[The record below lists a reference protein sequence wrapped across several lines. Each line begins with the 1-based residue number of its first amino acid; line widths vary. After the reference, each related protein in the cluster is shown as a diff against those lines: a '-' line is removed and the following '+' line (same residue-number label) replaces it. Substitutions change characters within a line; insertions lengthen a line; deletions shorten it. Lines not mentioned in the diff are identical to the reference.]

1 MAKICVVGSIN
12 MDIVTYVDTFPER
25 GETVFGEKVVE
36 SAGGKG
42 ANQSISTAKQGK
54 EVTLIGCVGDD
65 RHGDMLLDGLKKNK
79 VNTDFIKQLT
89 NTDSG
94 KTSIIIEKSA
104 ENTIIYL
111 EGANKALD
119 KTYVRESIQQ
129 QTDCEVLLVQ
139 LESPYEVVLEAV
151 KTAKE
156 QGITVILDPA
166 PTTYVTDELIQYADL
181 ILPNEQET
189 EDITGIE
196 VHDEPSARAAVAI
209 YRKKGVHQGV
219 LKLGSR
225 GSYVFAEDT
234 LTFIDGISVAAV
246 DTVGAG
252 DCFAGAF
259 ASAFVD
265 KLSLV
270 EAATY
275 ANIVAALKVTKHGAQ
290 AGMPSLEEVQAFCKE
305 RNFDCYIEK

>member
-12 MDIVTYVDTFPER
+12 MDIVTYVDQFPER
-25 GETVFGEKVVE
+25 GQTIFGEKVVE
-36 SAGGKG
+36 SPGGKG
-42 ANQSISTAKQGK
+42 ANQSISSAKQGK
-54 EVTLIGCVGDD
+54 EVALIGCVGDD
-65 RHGDMLLDGLKKNK
+65 RHGDMLLNGLKENN
-79 VNTDFIKQLT
+79 VDISFMKQLA

-119 KTYVRESIQQ
+119 KAYVKECIEQ

-139 LESPYEVVLEAV
+139 LETPYDVVLEAV
-151 KTAKE
+151 KTAKQ
-156 QGITVILDPA
+156 QGITVVLDPA
-166 PTTYVTDELIQYADL
+166 PTTYITDELIQHADL
-181 ILPNEQET
+181 VLPNEQET
-189 EDITGIE
+189 FDITGIDVQDE
-196 VHDEPSARAAVAI
+196 VTARAAVAI

-225 GSYVFAEDT
+225 GSYVFEEDN
-234 LTFIDGISVAAV
+234 LTFIEGIKVEAV

-259 ASAFVD
+259 ASALID
-265 KLSLV
+265 KLPLV

-290 AGMPSLEEVQAFCKE
+290 AGIPSLKEVQEFCKV
-305 RNFDCYIEK
+305 RGFDCYINH